1 MKNKLKFWALS
12 IIITITFSVISF
24 EINDIVI
31 KNIRTNSTNSIISS
45 LQNNESII
53 IDAKNIDN
61 ILNSDTYF
69 LASSLR
75 DSKTF
80 SLSLTN
86 TGRITVTAAST
97 NSNYSNTSII
107 NLSKLIVYSLSL
119 FINLILIISL
129 DIKLQT
135 SILTRQ
141 VAKVIRLKRRKE
153 KIHTIHIYGVA

>member
-12 IIITITFSVISF
+12 IIITITFGLISF
-24 EINDIVI
+24 EINDIAI
-31 KNIRTNSTNSIISS
+31 KNIRTNSTNNIISS
-45 LQNNESII
+45 LKNNESIV
-53 IDAKNIDN
+53 IDVENIDN

-86 TGRITVTAAST
+86 TGRIAVTST
-97 NSNYSNTSII
+97 SANSNYSNTGII
-107 NLSKLIVYSLSL
+107 NLSKLLVYSLSL
-119 FINLILIISL
+119 VINLILIISL

-135 SILTRQ
+135 SILTKQ
-141 VAKVIRLKRRKE
+141 VAKVIKLKRRKE
-153 KIHTIHIYGVA
+153 RIHTRHIYGVA